1 MRYLRNID
9 KLTADEAAE
18 LKQYLEAT
26 GSERPVSRVYARD
39 VELRRHL
46 ETLKAP
52 LALSDIFLAF
62 RPFHALSNLLDIF
75 KSLFRDVFRASQS
88 FSDLF

>member
-1 MRYLRNID
+1 MRYLRNKD

-26 GSERPVSRVYARD
+26 ISEIPGSRFYARD

-52 LALSDIFLAF
+52 LALSDISL
-62 RPFHALSNLLDIF
+62 PFQF
-75 KSLFRDVFRASQS
+75 
-88 FSDLF
+88 FSCPL